1 MSVMFT
7 PSMFHVFCELSAPFA
22 LYTDCWPDW
31 LPPTLMRSTCTAGA
45 CCSTVH
51 GSREVGIFS
60 ISTLVTLMPEP
71 ALRTS
76 SSGASAVTVIDSD
89 TDGLSVIETSALC
102 ATRTLMPARVDV
114 PYPAN
119 SALRVYEPGER
130 LRNRKFPCA
139 SDTVDCGAPTPL
151 SVTVT
156 PGRTLPSFA

>member
-7 PSMFHVFCELSAPFA
+7 PSTFQVLSPLYAPLA

-31 LPPTLMRSTCTAGA
+31 LPPTLMRSTCTEGA
-45 CCSTVH
+45 CCRTVH

-60 ISTLVTLMPEP
+60 ISTLVTLMPVP

-89 TDGLSVIETSALC
+89 TDGLSVIETSAFC
-102 ATRTLMPARVDV
+102 ATRTVMPARVAV

-119 SALRVYEPGER
+119 SDLSVYAPGER
-130 LRNRKFPCA
+130 LRKRKLPCA
-139 SDTVDCGAPTPL
+139 
-151 SVTVT
+151 
-156 PGRTLPSFA
+156 